1 MPCLCEGCTQAVNS
15 LVRGAPSPS
24 PPAVAPS
31 HIPRIPAIKCL
42 WQQLFGISVAAV
54 VAVSVAGAS
63 DSGSDSHFAPY
74 PDPTVHACSLRWVSP
89 AFDWALLPA
98 LKRAHL
104 LANEILLI
112 MVKQQY

>member
-74 PDPTVHACSLRWVSP
+74 PDPTVHACSLRWVS
-89 AFDWALLPA
+89 FALLPA
-98 LKRAHL
+98 LKRDHL